1 MLAMEKKTHQK
12 TLANLLRIMLK
23 NNPTQDNTKSNIKT
37 GCSLCGFSLR
47 SPREA

>member
-23 NNPTQDNTKSNIKT
+23 NNLIQGNTKSNRKNEV
-37 GCSLCGFSLR
+37 FSTQFL
-47 SPREA
+47 SPVPLGS